1 MTTSHFTWEESL
13 EREMDRRWREMSD
26 TEHILMFC
34 SADASSECSCSSIF
48 RMHLNEQVLEV
59 RILIARVNMRTI
71 FVLLQLIFTN
81 VPDMRCCV
89 GRI

>member
-1 MTTSHFTWEESL
+1 MTTSHFAWEESL
-13 EREMDRRWREMSD
+13 GRDMDRSCREIAD

-34 SADASSECSCSSIF
+34 SVDASSECSCSILF

-81 VPDMRCCV
+81 VHDMDCCV
-89 GRI
+89 GRM